1 MKKLV
6 VIAAVICAF
15 QFIMLNHLYAAGD
28 SAQIKKTVKIVF
40 KTVQKK
46 KYDLASKQL
55 DYEGMA
61 EIVMKHHWK
70 KMSKPDKAEM
80 IKGIEILNRKNSF
93 PNGTDMF
100 KHLSTV
106 LYGKPRVK
114 KDIGWCKVTVVVF
127 QNYKKK
133 EIVID
138 FKLRKR
144 SGKWKLIDIYMIGEG
159 VLEGIYEDDVTVLVK
174 EGGVQAVM
182 KALRESVA
190 EAKSK

>member
-1 MKKLV
+1 MKKLLLFITV
-6 VIAAVICAF
+6 FCSL
-15 QFIMLNHLYAAGD
+15 QFITLNHLRAAGD
-28 SAQIKKTVKIVF
+28 LAQITKTVKVVF
-40 KTVQKK
+40 KAVQKK

-70 KMSKPDKAEM
+70 EMSKADKAELM
-80 IKGIEILNRKNSF
+80 KGIEILNRKQSF

-106 LYGKPRVK
+106 LYGKPRIK

-138 FKLRKR
+138 FKLKKR
-144 SGKWKLIDIYMIGEG
+144 SGKWKVVDIYMIGEG
-159 VLEGIYEDDVTVLVK
+159 VLEGIYEDDIKVLIK

-182 KALRESVA
+182 KALRESLA
-190 EAKSK
+190 DLK